1 MEIIAIEIKM
11 YAPWVQSLKEKRMI
25 VKSIISRISNKF
37 CVSVAEID
45 TQDLHK
51 TITIGIAAVS
61 QNRAYAD
68 SLSAAIEHFV
78 ESNTDAEILNYNV
91 EFR

>member
-11 YAPWVQSLKEKRMI
+11 YAPWVQSLKEKRMV
-25 VKSIISRISNKF
+25 VKSIISKISNKF
-37 CVSVAEID
+37 RVSVAEIN

-51 TITIGIAAVS
+51 TITIGIAAVAE
-61 QNRAYAD
+61 NHAYAD

-78 ESNTDAEILNYNV
+78 ESNTDAEILDYNV
-91 EFR
+91 ELR